1 MIIWILCLIISL
13 LCSLSICNHRGMSY
27 GISICN
33 HRGMSYGM
41 GEVICSPLSG
51 VELGTRG
58 PAGSGVILDWEGV
71 SKSNLTS

>member
-1 MIIWILCLIISL
+1 
-13 LCSLSICNHRGMSY
+13 
-27 GISICN
+27 
-33 HRGMSYGM
+33 MSYGM